1 MMLTERNKKRE
12 KKKQCSWKIKS
23 FLRTK
28 KSLLRKVIKEKRGR
42 HDKKKKHYSEN
53 VSMLKKKK
61 EKPPWRW
68 MMSVS

>member
-42 HDKKKKHYSEN
+42 HDKKKET
-53 VSMLKKKK
+53 LL
-61 EKPPWRW
+61 
-68 MMSVS
+68 

>member
-28 KSLLRKVIKEKRGR
+28 KSLLRKVIKQKRGR
-42 HDKKKKHYSEN
+42 HDKKKRNITLKMSQCKI
-53 VSMLKKKK
+53 KKKK
-61 EKPPWRW
+61 TWRW
-68 MMSVS
+68 ITSVS